1 MSKLTQLKSHWE
13 IFTVAFSFRVA
24 FGAGKWPKYFWS
36 RGYNTILIWKIK
48 SW

>member
-24 FGAGKWPKYFWS
+24 FSAGKVA
-36 RGYNTILIWKIK
+36 KIFLVK
-48 SW
+48 GL